1 MEGQPTTPARRHSFR
16 SDLCLL
22 ALLMALAAGIGAWL
36 FWHTEVAAR
45 DSIGYIRMGWMFQH
59 HPWTEVLRKGGYHP
73 TYPILLLATSQ
84 VVRQVVSMPEPV
96 TMQISAQLTSI
107 LASVL
112 LVIPM
117 FYLGRELFP
126 RRVAFWACVL
136 FLCLPASGRALSD
149 GVSEA
154 TFLLFAVSGLYLA
167 VRALRGNSPPCFA
180 LCGVCGALAYL
191 TRPEGALIVGATG
204 VVLLGMQAVHS
215 WRRSWRQTIL
225 CGAALS
231 LAAAVVSGPLPVVTG
246 RLTVKNSGK
255 MWLDAAEKEFSAGE
269 PARLPAQEG
278 TTSGPAPSVSVASLH
293 PFLPLGLWWVD
304 EKIRHSKVLWGFR
317 AVGFE
322 IMKGFHWVA
331 WVPALLGL
339 WWFRDRLRTMPGSWV
354 LFFLCLSIA
363 LLLLSVAI
371 LLGYVSSR
379 HTVLLILCGSY
390 SAVAA
395 VVFASHWC
403 SAVVLPRFSL
413 HVGAGLCTALV
424 VLALAGSALPKTLE
438 PLHANRSGFRAAGF
452 WLGEHLK
459 PGDKVIDPYCWTSYY
474 SGYLFQ
480 EVNLSPAGGT
490 CETMTYVVVE
500 DSNNPHNHLPLVEK
514 VKQLIDKGEEVY
526 RWEEAKAKGR
536 IILIYAVPVSR

>member
-1 MEGQPTTPARRHSFR
+1 MEGQQTTPARRRSFR

-45 DSIGYIRMGWMFQH
+45 DSIGYIRMAWMFQH
-59 HPWTEVLRKGGYHP
+59 HPWTEALRKGGYHP
-73 TYPILLLATSQ
+73 AYPLLVLATSQ
-84 VVRQVVSMPEPV
+84 VVRPVVSQPEAV
-96 TMQISAQLTSI
+96 IMQISAQLTSI

-154 TFLLFAVSGLYLA
+154 TFLLFAVSGLYFA
-167 VRALRGNSPPCFA
+167 VRALRGNSPLWFA
-180 LCGVCGALAYL
+180 LCGGCGALAYL
-191 TRPEGALIVGATG
+191 TRPEGALIVGATA
-204 VVLLGMQAVHS
+204 VVLLGMQAVRS
-215 WRRSWRQTIL
+215 WRRSWRQTML
-225 CGAALS
+225 CGAALW
-231 LAAAVVSGPLPVVTG
+231 LAAVVVAGPLPVVTG

-269 PARLPAQEG
+269 PARWPAQEG
-278 TTSGPAPSVSVASLH
+278 TTNRPAPSVSVASLH
-293 PFLPLGLWWVD
+293 ASLPLGLWWVD
-304 EKIRHSKVLWGFR
+304 DKIRLSKVVWGFR
-317 AVGFE
+317 ALGFE

-339 WWFRDRLRTMPGSWV
+339 WWFRDRLRTTPGSWV
-354 LFFLCLSIA
+354 VFLLCLGIA

-379 HTVLLILCGSY
+379 HTVLLVLCGSY
-390 SAVAA
+390 WAVAA

-424 VLALAGSALPKTLE
+424 VLGLAGSALPKTLE
-438 PLHANRSGFRAAGF
+438 PLHGNRSGFRAAGF
-452 WLGEHLK
+452 WLGEHLR
-459 PGDKVIDPYCWTSYY
+459 PGDNVIDPYCWTSYY

-480 EVNLSPAGGT
+480 EVNPFPKGETRGT
-490 CETMTYVVVE
+490 TYVVVE
-500 DSNNPHNHLPLVEK
+500 DSKNPHNHLPLVGK

-536 IILIYAVPVSR
+536 IILIYAVPISR